1 MRFDGGVITAMD
13 AIKIGNK
20 ELSRESVE
28 ALRERYDG
36 RYKQTRNKMLK
47 MEAAYKNSYF
57 LVVFKGILSILL
69 FLIVTYGL
77 VILKNIEYS
86 IRSGEM
92 RNFSEIIDKM
102 ID

>member
-1 MRFDGGVITAMD
+1 MAMD

-28 ALRERYDG
+28 TLRERYDD

-47 MEAAYKNSYF
+47 MEAAYKSTYF
-57 LVVFKGILSILL
+57 MKIFKEIFAILL
-69 FLIVTYGL
+69 FIIVTYGL

-86 IRSGEM
+86 IRSGEL
-92 RNFSEIIDKM
+92 RNFSEIIARM

>member
-1 MRFDGGVITAMD
+1 MAMD
-13 AIKIGNK
+13 SIKIDNK
-20 ELSRESVE
+20 EVLSRESVE
-28 ALRERYDG
+28 ILRERYDD
-36 RYKQTRNKMLK
+36 RYKQTKNKILK

-57 LVVFKGILSILL
+57 LMVFKGILSILL

-77 VILKNIEYS
+77 VVLKNIEYS

-92 RNFSEIIDKM
+92 LNFSEIIARM

>member
-1 MRFDGGVITAMD
+1 MAMD
-13 AIKIGNK
+13 AIKIENK
-20 ELSRESVE
+20 EVLSRESVE
-28 ALRERYDG
+28 ILRERYDD
-36 RYKQTRNKMLK
+36 RYKQTKNKILK

-57 LVVFKGILSILL
+57 LMVFKGILSILL

-77 VILKNIEYS
+77 VVLKNIEYS

-92 RNFSEIIDKM
+92 LNFSEIIARM